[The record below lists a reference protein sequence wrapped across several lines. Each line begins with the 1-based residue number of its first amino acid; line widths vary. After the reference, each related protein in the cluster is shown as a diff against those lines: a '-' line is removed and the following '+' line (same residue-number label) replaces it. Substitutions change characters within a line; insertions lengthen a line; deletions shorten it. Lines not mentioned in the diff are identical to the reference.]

1 MTSASGGSPGGL
13 MAALKNIA
21 ATLLDSVQT
30 RLALLVNEIQA
41 EKQQALQQLWCALG
55 LLFCLALGLL
65 LAVALAVLLWWEQRI
80 LVLGLFSVLFLGL
93 AGYFYA
99 ALRRHSAASAPLFAV
114 SLAELQE
121 DLRQLKKATGHEP
134 KPD

>member
-1 MTSASGGSPGGL
+1 MANATGGGP

-21 ATLLDSVQT
+21 ATLLAMVQT
-30 RLALLVNEIQA
+30 RLALLANEIQTQ
-41 EKQQALQQLWCALG
+41 KHHALQQLGFGLA
-55 LLFCLALGLL
+55 LLFCLGLGML

-80 LVLGLFSVLFLGL
+80 LVLGLFTALFLGL

-99 ALRRHSAASAPLFAV
+99 ALRRSSAVSAPLFAA

-121 DLRQLKKATGHEP
+121 DIRRLKEATGHEQ
-134 KPD
+134 KPG

>member
-1 MTSASGGSPGGL
+1 MG
-13 MAALKNIA
+13 ALKSIA

-30 RLALLVNEIQA
+30 RLALLVNEIQTQ
-41 EKQQALQQLWCALG
+41 KQQAVQQLWRALA
-55 LLFCLALGLL
+55 LLFCLWLGLL
-65 LAVALAVLLWWEQRI
+65 LTVALAVLLWWEQRI
-80 LVLGLFSVLFLGL
+80 LVLGLFTVLFLAM

-99 ALRRHSAASAPLFAV
+99 ALRRNSAASAPLFAV

>member
-1 MTSASGGSPGGL
+1 

-41 EKQQALQQLWCALG
+41 EKRQVLQQLWCALA
-55 LLFCLALGLL
+55 LLFCLGLGLL
-65 LAVALAVLLWWEQRI
+65 LAVTLAVLLWWEQRI

-99 ALRRHSAASAPLFAV
+99 ALRRNDAASAPLFAA

>member
-1 MTSASGGSPGGL
+1 MASASGGL
-13 MAALKNIA
+13 MGALKNLA

-30 RLALLVNEIQA
+30 RLALLVNEIRA
-41 EKQQALQQLWCALG
+41 GKHLAVQQFRLG
-55 LLFCLALGLL
+55 LALLFCLGLGMLL
-65 LAVALAVLLWWEQRI
+65 TVALAVLLWWEQRI
-80 LVLGLFSVLFLGL
+80 LVLGLFAALFLGL

-99 ALRRHSAASAPLFAV
+99 ALRRNSAESTPLFAV

-121 DLRQLKKATGHEP
+121 DLRQLREATGHEP

>member
-1 MTSASGGSPGGL
+1 MANATGGGP

-21 ATLLDSVQT
+21 ATLLATVQT
-30 RLALLVNEIQA
+30 RLALLANEIQTQ
-41 EKQQALQQLWCALG
+41 KHHALQQLGFGLA
-55 LLFCLALGLL
+55 LLFCLGLGVL

-80 LVLGLFSVLFLGL
+80 LVLGLFTALFLGL

-99 ALRRHSAASAPLFAV
+99 ALRRSSTASAPLFAA

-121 DLRQLKKATGHEP
+121 DIRQLKEATAHEQ
-134 KPD
+134 KPG

>member
-1 MTSASGGSPGGL
+1 MG
-13 MAALKNIA
+13 ALKNIA
-21 ATLLDSVQT
+21 ATLLESVQT
-30 RLALLVNEIQA
+30 RLTLLVNEIETQ
-41 EKQQALQQLWCALG
+41 KYLALRQFWLVLA
-55 LLFCLALGLL
+55 LLFCLGLGLL

-80 LVLGLFSVLFLGL
+80 LVLGLFTVLFLGL

-99 ALRRHSAASAPLFAV
+99 ALRRNSAASTPLFAV

-121 DLRQLKKATGHEP
+121 DLRQLRQATDHEQ

>member
-1 MTSASGGSPGGL
+1 

-41 EKQQALQQLWCALG
+41 EKQQALQLLWCALA
-55 LLFCLALGLL
+55 LLFCLGLGLL
-65 LAVALAVLLWWEQRI
+65 LTVALAVLLWWEQRI

-99 ALRRHSAASAPLFAV
+99 ALRRNDAASAPLFAA

>member
-1 MTSASGGSPGGL
+1 

-21 ATLLDSVQT
+21 ATLMDSVQT
-30 RLALLVNEIQA
+30 RLALLVNEIQV
-41 EKQQALQQLWCALG
+41 EKRQALQQLWCALA
-55 LLFCLALGLL
+55 LLFCLGLGLL
-65 LAVALAVLLWWEQRI
+65 LAVTLAVLLWWDQRI

-99 ALRRHSAASAPLFAV
+99 ALRRNDAASAPLFAA

>member
-1 MTSASGGSPGGL
+1 

-21 ATLLDSVQT
+21 ATLLAMVQT
-30 RLALLVNEIQA
+30 RLALLANEIQTQ
-41 EKQQALQQLWCALG
+41 KHHALQQLGFGLA
-55 LLFCLALGLL
+55 LLFCLGLGVL

-80 LVLGLFSVLFLGL
+80 LVLGLFTALFLGL

-99 ALRRHSAASAPLFAV
+99 ALRRSSAASVPLFTV

-121 DLRQLKKATGHEP
+121 DIRRLKEATGHEQ
-134 KPD
+134 KPG

>member
-1 MTSASGGSPGGL
+1 

-30 RLALLVNEIQA
+30 RLALLVNEIQT
-41 EKQQALQQLWCALG
+41 EKRQALRQLWCALA
-55 LLFCLALGLL
+55 LLFCLGLGLL
-65 LAVALAVLLWWEQRI
+65 LAVTLAVLLWWEQRI

-99 ALRRHSAASAPLFAV
+99 ALRRNDAASAPLFAA

>member
-1 MTSASGGSPGGL
+1 

-41 EKQQALQQLWCALG
+41 EKRQALQQLWCALA
-55 LLFCLALGLL
+55 LLFCLGLGLL
-65 LAVALAVLLWWEQRI
+65 LAVTLAVLLWWDQRI

-99 ALRRHSAASAPLFAV
+99 ALRRNDAASAPLFAA

>member
-1 MTSASGGSPGGL
+1 MANASGGGP

-21 ATLLDSVQT
+21 ATLLAMVQT
-30 RLALLVNEIQA
+30 RLALLANEIQTQ
-41 EKQQALQQLWCALG
+41 KHHALQQLGFGLA
-55 LLFCLALGLL
+55 LLFCLGLGVL

-80 LVLGLFSVLFLGL
+80 LVLGLFTALFLGL

-99 ALRRHSAASAPLFAV
+99 ALRRSSAASVPLFTV

-121 DLRQLKKATGHEP
+121 DIRRLKEATGHEQ
-134 KPD
+134 KPG

>member
-1 MTSASGGSPGGL
+1 

-30 RLALLVNEIQA
+30 RLALLVNEIQV
-41 EKQQALQQLWCALG
+41 EKRQALQQLWCALA
-55 LLFCLALGLL
+55 LLFCLGLGLL
-65 LAVALAVLLWWEQRI
+65 LAVTLAVLLWWDQRI

-99 ALRRHSAASAPLFAV
+99 ALRRNDAASAPLFAA